1 MKYNLSEIM
10 KTAWQFVKVNGF
22 TMSEALKQA
31 WLNIKLKVKMFKGV
45 VHFWY
50 QKVSGEIR
58 EAWGTLNERFLPTGE
73 GSGNNHNVTCQ
84 NYWDTEAEN
93 GQGAWRRYKIANLMK
108 VA

>member
-45 VHFWY
+45 VKFY
-50 QKVSGEIR
+50 FEKVDGTVR
-58 EAWGTLNERFLPTGE
+58 EAWGTLASRYIMAEPTGR
-73 GSGNNHNVTCQ
+73 GSSSPLVQC
-84 NYWDTEAEN
+84 YWDCEKS
-93 GQGAWRRYKIANLMK
+93 AWRCYKIANLLRI
-108 VA
+108 A